1 MQNLLHVELKICSSY
16 GGAVNKSCLASAA
29 LILVHVL
36 VFGGEREPVLEISIM
51 WKRGHIDKNL
61 TVNHQ

>member
-51 WKRGHIDKNL
+51 W
-61 TVNHQ
+61 